1 MASLKESLGGLDRRL
16 RPMSWHS
23 SALGRYN
30 RPTRARHRGAV
41 GLSNPTHTKA
51 PRLAQGRGTHLNRHP
66 DAPSKN
72 EEYVASTDAD
82 DQHLV
87 KAAQAGDRRAF
98 QALYQRYERKVFSVA
113 YGFLRNQEDA
123 LDVLQEAFIK
133 VHRYL
138 PNFEG
143 QSSFY
148 TWLYR
153 IVANLCI
160 DHLRRS
166 GRKRDVEFDDRLR
179 HDGGNEAASSTG
191 GRPLGDPSAA
201 IKNKEILAAVQDSLG
216 HLSDK
221 HRAVIVMRELQ
232 GLSYADMAKAMS
244 CSKGT
249 IMSRLFHARR
259 NMQKLLVERLGYVPS
274 KIEEDSESSMT
285 QEAAS

>member
-1 MASLKESLGGLDRRL
+1 M
-16 RPMSWHS
+16 
-23 SALGRYN
+23 
-30 RPTRARHRGAV
+30 
-41 GLSNPTHTKA
+41 
-51 PRLAQGRGTHLNRHP
+51 
-66 DAPSKN
+66 
-72 EEYVASTDAD
+72 ASTDAD
-82 DQHLV
+82 DHELV
-87 KAAQAGDRRAF
+87 KAAQEGDRRAF
-98 QALYQRYERKVFSVA
+98 QALYKRYERKVYSVA

-160 DHLRRS
+160 DHLRR
-166 GRKRDVEFDDRLR
+166 GRRKRDVEFDDRLR
-179 HDGGNEAASSTG
+179 HDGSKEPPAASAVVAA
-191 GRPLGDPSAA
+191 LGDPSAA
-201 IKNKEILAAVQDSLG
+201 VKNKEILSAVQESLG
-216 HLSDK
+216 ELSEK

-232 GLSYADMAKAMS
+232 GLSYAEMAKAMN

-259 NMQKLLVERLGYVPS
+259 NMQKLLGDRLDYRPS
-274 KIEEDSESSMT
+274 PGADDDGGDSVT

>member
-1 MASLKESLGGLDRRL
+1 MALTE
-16 RPMSWHS
+16 
-23 SALGRYN
+23 
-30 RPTRARHRGAV
+30 
-41 GLSNPTHTKA
+41 
-51 PRLAQGRGTHLNRHP
+51 
-66 DAPSKN
+66 
-72 EEYVASTDAD
+72 AD
-82 DQHLV
+82 DQELV
-87 KAAQAGDRRAF
+87 EACKTGDRRAF
-98 QALYQRYERKVFSVA
+98 QVLYQRYERKVYAVA

-123 LDVLQEAFIK
+123 LDVVQEAFIK

-166 GRKRDVEFDDRLR
+166 GRKKDVEFDDKLR
-179 HDGGNEAASSTG
+179 HDGEQEAASEHLPMSS
-191 GRPLGDPSAA
+191 LGDPSRAV
-201 IKNKEILAAVQDSLG
+201 KNKEILKAVEESLG
-216 HLSDK
+216 ELSDK

-232 GLSYADMAKAMS
+232 GLSYADMAKAMN

-259 NMQKLLVERLGYVPS
+259 NMQKLLKERLEYVPMNTDG
-274 KIEEDSESSMT
+274 EGESEGSSSSLT

>member
-1 MASLKESLGGLDRRL
+1 VVS
-16 RPMSWHS
+16 
-23 SALGRYN
+23 
-30 RPTRARHRGAV
+30 
-41 GLSNPTHTKA
+41 
-51 PRLAQGRGTHLNRHP
+51 P
-66 DAPSKN
+66 DP
-72 EEYVASTDAD
+72 D
-82 DQHLV
+82 DQTLV
-87 KAAQAGDRRAF
+87 EACKAGDRRAF
-98 QALYQRYERKVFSVA
+98 QALYKRYERKVYSVA

-123 LDVLQEAFIK
+123 LDVVQEAFIK

-166 GRKRDVEFDDRLR
+166 VRKRDVEFDDRLR
-179 HDGGNEAASSTG
+179 HDGEQEASANLPI
-191 GRPLGDPSAA
+191 RNLGDPSAA
-201 IKNKEILAAVQDSLG
+201 VKNKEILAAVEDSLE
-216 HLSDK
+216 HLTDK

-232 GLSYADMAKAMS
+232 GLSYAEMAKAMN

-259 NMQKLLVERLGYVPS
+259 NMQKLLKDRLDVSPS
-274 KIEEDSESSMT
+274 SGGDGSPNGDLT

>member
-1 MASLKESLGGLDRRL
+1 MDWRS
-16 RPMSWHS
+16 H
-23 SALGRYN
+23 ALGRYN
-30 RPTRARHRGAV
+30 RPTGARHWGAA
-41 GLSNPTHTKA
+41 GLLP
-51 PRLAQGRGTHLNRHP
+51 PRLVLANRSATRAGRGRLLNRHP

-72 EEYVASTDAD
+72 EEHVASTDAD
-82 DQHLV
+82 DQPLV

-113 YGFLRNQEDA
+113 YGFLRNQDDA

-179 HDGGNEAASSTG
+179 HDGQNEAASNLGSV
-191 GRPLGDPSAA
+191 PALGDPSAA
-201 IKNKEILAAVQDSLG
+201 VKNKEILAAVQESLG
-216 HLSDK
+216 KLSDK

-232 GLSYADMAKAMS
+232 GLSYADMAKAMN

-259 NMQKLLVERLGYVPS
+259 NMQKLLSERLGYVPA
-274 KIEEDSESSMT
+274 KTDEDSDSPMT

>member
-1 MASLKESLGGLDRRL
+1 M
-16 RPMSWHS
+16 
-23 SALGRYN
+23 
-30 RPTRARHRGAV
+30 V
-41 GLSNPTHTKA
+41 SN
-51 PRLAQGRGTHLNRHP
+51 
-66 DAPSKN
+66 
-72 EEYVASTDAD
+72 EAD
-82 DQHLV
+82 DHELV
-87 KAAQAGDRRAF
+87 EACKGGDRRAF
-98 QALYQRYERKVFSVA
+98 QILFKRYERKVYAVA

-123 LDVLQEAFIK
+123 LDVTQEAFIK

-160 DHLRRS
+160 DHIRRS

-179 HDGGNEAASSTG
+179 HDGDKESPVDFASISA
-191 GRPLGDPSAA
+191 LGDPTTAV
-201 IKNKEILAAVQDSLG
+201 KNKEILVAVQESLG
-216 HLSDK
+216 QLSDK

-232 GLSYADMAKAMS
+232 GLSYADMAKAMD

-259 NMQKLLVERLGYVPS
+259 NMQKLLGERLEYIPS
-274 KIEEDSESSMT
+274 GLDSEGTSSSGDSMT

>member
-1 MASLKESLGGLDRRL
+1 
-16 RPMSWHS
+16 
-23 SALGRYN
+23 
-30 RPTRARHRGAV
+30 
-41 GLSNPTHTKA
+41 
-51 PRLAQGRGTHLNRHP
+51 
-66 DAPSKN
+66 
-72 EEYVASTDAD
+72 VASPDAD
-82 DQHLV
+82 DQQLV

-98 QALYQRYERKVFSVA
+98 QALYQRYERKVFAVA

-179 HDGGNEAASSTG
+179 HDGQSEPASSNLGSLTA
-191 GRPLGDPSAA
+191 LGDPSAA
-201 IKNKEILAAVQDSLG
+201 VKNKEILAAVQDSLG
-216 HLSDK
+216 KLSDK

-232 GLSYADMAKAMS
+232 GLSYADMAKAMN

-259 NMQKLLVERLGYVPS
+259 NMQKLLTERLGYVPV
-274 KIEEDSESSMT
+274 KTDEDSDNPLT

>member
-1 MASLKESLGGLDRRL
+1 
-16 RPMSWHS
+16 
-23 SALGRYN
+23 
-30 RPTRARHRGAV
+30 
-41 GLSNPTHTKA
+41 
-51 PRLAQGRGTHLNRHP
+51 
-66 DAPSKN
+66 
-72 EEYVASTDAD
+72 VASTDAD

-179 HDGGNEAASSTG
+179 HDGGNEAAPNLGSLTA
-191 GRPLGDPSAA
+191 LGDPSAA
-201 IKNKEILAAVQDSLG
+201 VKNKEILAAVQDSLG
-216 HLSDK
+216 KLSDK

-232 GLSYADMAKAMS
+232 GLSYADMAKAMN

-259 NMQKLLVERLGYVPS
+259 NMQKLLSERLGYVPS
-274 KIEEDSESSMT
+274 KTDEDSENPMT

>member
-1 MASLKESLGGLDRRL
+1 V
-16 RPMSWHS
+16 
-23 SALGRYN
+23 AL
-30 RPTRARHRGAV
+30 
-41 GLSNPTHTKA
+41 
-51 PRLAQGRGTHLNRHP
+51 
-66 DAPSKN
+66 
-72 EEYVASTDAD
+72 TDAD
-82 DQHLV
+82 DQQLV
-87 KAAQAGDRRAF
+87 EACNAGDRRAF
-98 QALYQRYERKVFSVA
+98 QLLYQRYERKVYAVA

-123 LDVLQEAFIK
+123 LDVVQEAFIK

-138 PNFEG
+138 ANFEG

-179 HDGGNEAASSTG
+179 HDHDQEPASAHLPTST
-191 GRPLGDPSAA
+191 LGDPATA
-201 IKNKEILAAVQDSLG
+201 VGNKEILSAVEESLG

-232 GLSYADMAKAMS
+232 GLSYADMAKAMG

-259 NMQKLLVERLGYVPS
+259 NMQKLLKDRLEYTPVEPGEGEGEADGAHPTSSRHAS
-274 KIEEDSESSMT
+274 DSLT
-285 QEAAS
+285 REAAS

>member
-1 MASLKESLGGLDRRL
+1 MA
-16 RPMSWHS
+16 
-23 SALGRYN
+23 
-30 RPTRARHRGAV
+30 T
-41 GLSNPTHTKA
+41 
-51 PRLAQGRGTHLNRHP
+51 
-66 DAPSKN
+66 
-72 EEYVASTDAD
+72 TDSD
-82 DQHLV
+82 DQELV
-87 KAAQAGDRRAF
+87 AAAQAGDRRAF
-98 QALYQRYERKVFSVA
+98 QTLYQRYERKVYAVA

-160 DHLRRS
+160 DHLRRA
-166 GRKRDVEFDDRLR
+166 GRKRDVEFDDKLK
-179 HDGGNEAASSTG
+179 HSESSESSAHL
-191 GRPLGDPSAA
+191 PISNLGDPAQA
-201 IKNKEILAAVQDSLG
+201 VKNKEILSAVESALDQ
-216 HLSDK
+216 LSDK

-232 GLSYADMAKAMS
+232 GMSYADMAKEMG

-259 NMQKLLVERLGYVPS
+259 NMQKILSTRLEHVPS
-274 KIEEDSESSMT
+274 SGESSSNAGDSLT

>member
-1 MASLKESLGGLDRRL
+1 M
-16 RPMSWHS
+16 
-23 SALGRYN
+23 
-30 RPTRARHRGAV
+30 
-41 GLSNPTHTKA
+41 
-51 PRLAQGRGTHLNRHP
+51 
-66 DAPSKN
+66 
-72 EEYVASTDAD
+72 ASTDAD
-82 DQHLV
+82 DQQLV

-143 QSSFY
+143 QSTFY

-179 HDGGNEAASSTG
+179 HDGQTSTVANHVGSIAA
-191 GRPLGDPSAA
+191 LGDPSAA
-201 IKNKEILAAVQDSLG
+201 VKNKEILAAVQDSLG
-216 HLSDK
+216 KLSDK

-232 GLSYADMAKAMS
+232 GLSYADMAKAMD

-259 NMQKLLVERLGYVPS
+259 NMQKLLSERLEYISS
-274 KIEEDSESSMT
+274 KTDEEGSGDSMT